1 MPAPAVHPA
10 YTIAGYTCAGDAQ
23 ADAQDEV
30 CDLQM
35 DCDRAAD
42 WLRSIANRDPEDYA
56 TPGWRAELRK
66 LVIGL
71 DALKRGF
78 S

>member
-1 MPAPAVHPA
+1 MGTAIHPQFCMLGNA
-10 YTIAGYTCAGDAQ
+10 CAGDAQ

-42 WLRSIANRDPEDYA
+42 WLRAIANRNPEDYA